1 MAKRKYIN
9 LEHDA
14 KKRKTCNRNKKGAK
28 EKEDS
33 PVQRIT
39 TEKEEL
45 LKHPLYE
52 DYTFQKLDLSL
63 TIMSFI
69 LLKQHNYLL
78 IASQDEIM
86 LTNPTT
92 FECITKIKFPTENIY
107 HIIELSNGK
116 IITACDKRLYMLK
129 LNKNNELEVE
139 CCMTMY
145 GRHQS
150 FGLLET
156 KEKNIADFR
165 DNYLILYEPT
175 KLEIIKNVEDFDSGC
190 LFLPKSNIGVTFR
203 FNKLDLVDLKNL
215 KVKTSIQ
222 TEKRSNWKGII
233 LDIETEDRI
242 VVYSSTAF
250 YVCSTK
256 DKKILKD
263 FKRVNGINC
272 IKRLKYKDYVGT
284 SEKDGSVTI
293 FDLKEGVY
301 NKVNT
306 FALSNINTFFLHEVT
321 EYRIIYNIDKERFAF
336 VDYVKGTI
344 IYYKN
349 VPYSKDYRRSILLPD
364 KRLVAAC
371 SKRLLVIK

>member
-129 LNKNNELEVE
+129 LNKKNELEVE

-175 KLEIIKNVEDFDSGC
+175 KLEIIKNVEDFDQGC

-222 TEKRSNWKGII
+222 TEKRSN
-233 LDIETEDRI
+233 R
-242 VVYSSTAF
+242 
-250 YVCSTK
+250 
-256 DKKILKD
+256 
-263 FKRVNGINC
+263 
-272 IKRLKYKDYVGT
+272 
-284 SEKDGSVTI
+284 
-293 FDLKEGVY
+293 
-301 NKVNT
+301 
-306 FALSNINTFFLHEVT
+306 
-321 EYRIIYNIDKERFAF
+321 
-336 VDYVKGTI
+336 
-344 IYYKN
+344 
-349 VPYSKDYRRSILLPD
+349 YRRGRENSYRGIGGGIF
-364 KRLVAAC
+364 
-371 SKRLLVIK
+371 ST

>member
-9 LEHDA
+9 LEHDS

-33 PVQRIT
+33 PVQRVT
-39 TEKEEL
+39 TEKEES
-45 LKHPLYE
+45 LKQPLYE
-52 DYTFQKLDLSL
+52 NYTFQKLELSL
-63 TIMSFI
+63 TIISFI

-116 IITACDKRLYMLK
+116 IITTCDMRIYMLK
-129 LNKNNELEVE
+129 LNKKNELEVE
-139 CCMTMY
+139 CCMVMY
-145 GRHQS
+145 GRQQS
-150 FGLLET
+150 YGLFET
-156 KEKNIADFR
+156 KEKNIVDFR
-165 DNYLILYEPT
+165 DFYLILYEPT
-175 KLEIIKNVEDFDSGC
+175 KLEIVKNVEDSYPGC

-203 FNKLDLVDLKNL
+203 STKLDLVDLKDL
-215 KVKTSIQ
+215 KVKKSIQ
-222 TEKRSNWKGII
+222 TEGRSNCKGIL

-242 VVYSSTAF
+242 VVYSPTKF

-256 DKKILKD
+256 DKKVLKD
-263 FKRVNGINC
+263 FNLANRMNC
-272 IKRLKYKDYVGT
+272 IKRLKYKDYIAI
-284 SEKDGSVTI
+284 SEKDGSITI
-293 FDLKEGVY
+293 FDLTEGVY
-301 NKVNT
+301 NKVNI
-306 FALSNINTFFLHEVT
+306 FALSKTNTFFIHEVT
-321 EYRIIYNIDKERFAF
+321 EYRILFNIDKERFAF

-364 KRLVAAC
+364 KRLVAGC
-371 SKRLLVIK
+371 SKRLLIIK